1 MHNPAG
7 RINRRRHD
15 VLTVVG
21 FALVVTVLVTL
32 RQQPP
37 PGLCVLGDAGARLA
51 ARIPP
56 ELASAYVDSTR
67 LMLGFGSGAL
77 GSWQGLGEALAVGG
91 QVYVRSTD
99 YPTPQ
104 YYQLLQ
110 ARRFQT
116 NAFAYVPRGAR
127 ARESLALRRG
137 GRFRATWQEL
147 GRHYPDGALIAGF
160 VQFRTLRTIAIS
172 RPATH
177 GLPVLQN
184 PAYYYTEPMESA
196 DHVWTYV
203 VGLVARDQLPPPRS
217 DDPLFLRLIARG
229 IDGRLDTYALALRLA
244 APPDD
249 ASRTQDLRAIS
260 LGRITGDSV
269 IEQGEVS
276 VFPADRLAA
285 CNGAISTQPRVAE

>member
-1 MHNPAG
+1 MRNS
-7 RINRRRHD
+7 RRYD
-15 VLTVVG
+15 VLTVVT
-21 FALVVTVLVTL
+21 FAIAVAVLVAL

-37 PGLCVLGDAGARLA
+37 PDLCVLGDAGARLA

-56 ELASAYVDSTR
+56 ELANAYVDSTR
-67 LMLGFGSGAL
+67 IALGFGSGAI
-77 GSWQGLGEALAVGG
+77 GSWQGLGEALAVDG
-91 QVYVRSTD
+91 QIYVRSTD

-104 YYQLLQ
+104 YYRLLQ

-116 NAFAYVPRGAR
+116 NAFAYVPRGTR
-127 ARESLALRRG
+127 ARERLILHRG
-137 GRFRATWQEL
+137 VRFSENWREL
-147 GRHYPDGALIAGF
+147 GTHYPDGALVAGF

-196 DHVWTYV
+196 DNAWTYV
-203 VGLVARDQLPPPRS
+203 VGLVARGQLPPPRS
-217 DDPLFLRLIARG
+217 DDPLFLRLIGRRS
-229 IDGRLDTYALALRLA
+229 DGRLDTYALALQLA

-249 ASRTQDLRAIS
+249 PARTKDLQPIS

-269 IEQGEVS
+269 IQQGEVS
-276 VFPADRLAA
+276 VFPADRLAV
-285 CNGAISTQPRVAE
+285 CKGAISTQPRAVE